1 MSILRTDKIAGLESV
16 NAITGSVKFSSGNGA
31 NQGTY
36 LEVYDPDRDFNLG
49 TTDFSIEFWMYPNT
63 TDTSGQENDLASL
76 FDYGY
81 DTSGNTQ
88 GAWFAV
94 HQDDRTLHLGFNN
107 ANQVQTSN
115 FLNAN
120 TWHHIAIQ
128 KHGGFTRIYGDGTQV
143 ASVADTHDYT
153 DALFRTLQIG
163 SQAATGVER
172 SFDGY
177 ISCVRICKGHVIYKK
192 AFTPPTR
199 QLTVH
204 DGPSD
209 NKTVLFCCHSSQ
221 DPLRE
226 ETGKD
231 IVIGTKSGTPGP
243 VATTFTP
250 DVGNDHT
257 HGTVLE
263 GGTAFNSLNYL
274 TLPRGTTTQS
284 NRGRGLFGG
293 GYYEPGAGSAN
304 LKSIEYFNIQ
314 STGNS
319 IDFGDRTI
327 VGHGLATL
335 SSSTRGV
342 MMGGRAYHYPSA
354 PSVPQTNIIDYVT
367 IATTANAQDFG
378 DMVDGSSYIFAAASN
393 ATRGIISKGGA
404 TDMSYV
410 TIATLGNSVDTG
422 GDSTIARNT
431 FTGFASPT
439 RAIFAGGG
447 SPSAINTINYVTI
460 TSLGDAINFG
470 DLTFT
475 GHCQGASS
483 ETRGIIFTGGFP
495 SAASNVINFITMAS
509 AGDAT
514 DFGDLPAN
522 ITSHSA
528 GSGVSNSI
536 RAVRCA
542 GYVAPAATNRIDYVT
557 IATTGNASDFGDVTV
572 ARYSGSGF
580 SDSHGGLS

>member
-1 MSILRTDKIAGLESV
+1 
-16 NAITGSVKFSSGNGA
+16 ITGSVKFSSGNGA

-49 TTDFSIEFWMYPNT
+49 TADFSIEFWMYPNT
-63 TDTSGQENDLASL
+63 TDTSTQENDLASL

-94 HQDDRTLHLGFNN
+94 HQDDRTLHFGFNN

-143 ASVADTHDYT
+143 ASVADTQDYT
-153 DALFRTLQIG
+153 DSQFRTLQIG

-263 GGTAFNSLNYL
+263 GGIAFNSLNYL
-274 TLPRGTTTQS
+274 TLPRGTTTQ
-284 NRGRGLFGG
+284 RGRDRGVMMGG
-293 GYYEPGAGSAN
+293 MEYPTAESN
-304 LKSIEYFNIQ
+304 IIEYIRI
-314 STGNS
+314 SSGGITK
-319 IDFGDRTI
+319 DFGDLTQARGTA
-327 VGHGLATL
+327 GGA

-342 MMGGRAYHYPSA
+342 MMAGLSGSTRRN
-354 PSVPQTNIIDYVT
+354 TMDYIT
-367 IATTANAQDFG
+367 IATTGNALDFG
-378 DMVDGSSYIFAAASN
+378 DYIE
-393 ATRGIISKGGA
+393 
-404 TDMSYV
+404 
-410 TIATLGNSVDTG
+410 
-422 GDSTIARNT
+422 
-431 FTGFASPT
+431 
-439 RAIFAGGG
+439 
-447 SPSAINTINYVTI
+447 
-460 TSLGDAINFG
+460 
-470 DLTFT
+470 DL
-475 GHCQGASS
+475 
-483 ETRGIIFTGGFP
+483 
-495 SAASNVINFITMAS
+495 
-509 AGDAT
+509 
-514 DFGDLPAN
+514 
-522 ITSHSA
+522 
-528 GSGVSNSI
+528 
-536 RAVRCA
+536 
-542 GYVAPAATNRIDYVT
+542 GYVAGLSNQTRGVSAGGNGPSSPSNTNQIGYIT
-557 IATTGNASDFGDVTV
+557 IATTGNASDFGDLTS
-572 ARYSGSGF
+572 ASAAGSGSASPTRGLF
-580 SDSHGGLS
+580 AIGYTPSYVNTIEYITIATTSNALDFGDLTRTNIAAGASCASQTRALFAGGYNNTPAPATEVNNIDYVTIASTGNSTDFGDLTIASMYFYGTSNGTRGVFAGRMTTAPYTGDPRIDSVIIASTGNAVEWGEMHRLDSGPDDGQPIKRRAGSFVSDSHGGIS

>member
-1 MSILRTDKIAGLESV
+1 MSILRVDKIAGLESV

-49 TTDFSIEFWMYPNT
+49 TADFSIEFWMYPNT
-63 TDTSGQENDLASL
+63 TDTSTQENDLASL

-81 DTSGNTQ
+81 DTSNNTQ

-94 HQDDRTLHLGFNN
+94 HQDDRTLHFGFNN

-143 ASVADTHDYT
+143 ASVADTQDYT
-153 DALFRTLQIG
+153 DSQFRTLQIG

-284 NRGRGLFGG
+284 NRGRALIAGGTNGGGWGTKQNTISYIQIQSGGIVKDFGDLSSLRSNVSSVSSSTRAVFGGGSEGASANNAVNTIEYVTIATSSNVTNFGDLTSLRNPRGGVSNNTRGLFGG
-293 GYYEPGAGSAN
+293 GYISPAGKA
-304 LKSIEYFNIQ
+304 EV
-314 STGNS
+314 
-319 IDFGDRTI
+319 D
-327 VGHGLATL
+327 H
-335 SSSTRGV
+335 
-342 MMGGRAYHYPSA
+342 
-354 PSVPQTNIIDYVT
+354 VT
-367 IATTANAQDFG
+367 IATT
-378 DMVDGSSYIFAAASN
+378 
-393 ATRGIISKGGA
+393 
-404 TDMSYV
+404 
-410 TIATLGNSVDTG
+410 
-422 GDSTIARNT
+422 
-431 FTGFASPT
+431 
-439 RAIFAGGG
+439 
-447 SPSAINTINYVTI
+447 
-460 TSLGDAINFG
+460 
-470 DLTFT
+470 
-475 GHCQGASS
+475 
-483 ETRGIIFTGGFP
+483 
-495 SAASNVINFITMAS
+495 
-509 AGDAT
+509 GDAT
-514 DFGDLPAN
+514 DFGDLSVSGEPNEGSSNSTRGVYMGGGWGAQ
-522 ITSHSA
+522 IEYVTIAST
-528 GSGVSNSI
+528 GSGADFGNVGNNRVNAAGASSSTRALLAGGGTAENAITYITIATLGNDTDFGDLTVGRRTQHGTSNGLRGI
-536 RAVRCA
+536 FCG
-542 GYVAPAATNRIDYVT
+542 GYTPDYNIIDYVD
-557 IATTGNASDFGDVTV
+557 IATTGNAKDFGDLTT
-572 ARYSGSGF
+572 ALREPDAC

>member
-1 MSILRTDKIAGLESV
+1 MSILRVDKIAGLESV

-49 TTDFSIEFWMYPNT
+49 TADFSIEFWMYPNT
-63 TDTSGQENDLASL
+63 TDTSTQENDLASL

-94 HQDDRTLHLGFNN
+94 HQDDRTLHFGFNN

-143 ASVADTHDYT
+143 ASVADTQDYT
-153 DALFRTLQIG
+153 DSQFRTLQIG

-284 NRGRGLFGG
+284 NRGRALIAGGTNGGGWGTKQNTISYIQIQSGGIVKDFGDLSSLRSNVSSVSSSTRAVFGGGSEGASANNAVNTIEYVTIATSSNVTNFGDLTSLRNPRGGVSNNTRGLFGG
-293 GYYEPGAGSAN
+293 GYISPAGKA
-304 LKSIEYFNIQ
+304 EV
-314 STGNS
+314 
-319 IDFGDRTI
+319 D
-327 VGHGLATL
+327 H
-335 SSSTRGV
+335 
-342 MMGGRAYHYPSA
+342 
-354 PSVPQTNIIDYVT
+354 VT
-367 IATTANAQDFG
+367 IATT
-378 DMVDGSSYIFAAASN
+378 
-393 ATRGIISKGGA
+393 
-404 TDMSYV
+404 
-410 TIATLGNSVDTG
+410 
-422 GDSTIARNT
+422 
-431 FTGFASPT
+431 
-439 RAIFAGGG
+439 
-447 SPSAINTINYVTI
+447 
-460 TSLGDAINFG
+460 
-470 DLTFT
+470 
-475 GHCQGASS
+475 
-483 ETRGIIFTGGFP
+483 
-495 SAASNVINFITMAS
+495 
-509 AGDAT
+509 GDAT
-514 DFGDLPAN
+514 DFGDLSVSGEPNEGSSNSTRGVWMGGGWGAQ
-522 ITSHSA
+522 IEYVTIAST
-528 GSGVSNSI
+528 GSGADFGNVGNNRVNAAGASSSTRALLAGGGTAENAITYITIATLGNDTDFGDLTVGRRTQHGTSNGLRGI
-536 RAVRCA
+536 FCG
-542 GYVAPAATNRIDYVT
+542 GYTPDYNIIDYVD
-557 IATTGNASDFGDVTV
+557 IATTGNAKDFGDLTT
-572 ARYSGSGF
+572 ALREPDAC

>member
-1 MSILRTDKIAGLESV
+1 MSILRVDKIAGLESV

-49 TTDFSIEFWMYPNT
+49 TADFSIEFWMYPNT
-63 TDTSGQENDLASL
+63 TDTSTQENDLASL

-81 DTSGNTQ
+81 DTSNNTQ

-94 HQDDRTLHLGFNN
+94 HQDDRTLHFGFNN

-143 ASVADTHDYT
+143 ASVADTQDYT
-153 DALFRTLQIG
+153 DSQFRTLQIG

-263 GGTAFNSLNYL
+263 GGIAFNSLNYL

-284 NRGRGLFGG
+284 NRGRALIAGGTNGGGWGTKQNTISYIQIQSGGIVKDFGDLSSLRSNVSSVSSSTRAVFGGGSEGASANNAVNTIEYVTIATSSNVTNFGDLTSLRNPRGGVSNNTRGLFGG
-293 GYYEPGAGSAN
+293 GYISPAGKA
-304 LKSIEYFNIQ
+304 EV
-314 STGNS
+314 
-319 IDFGDRTI
+319 D
-327 VGHGLATL
+327 H
-335 SSSTRGV
+335 
-342 MMGGRAYHYPSA
+342 
-354 PSVPQTNIIDYVT
+354 VT
-367 IATTANAQDFG
+367 IATT
-378 DMVDGSSYIFAAASN
+378 
-393 ATRGIISKGGA
+393 
-404 TDMSYV
+404 
-410 TIATLGNSVDTG
+410 
-422 GDSTIARNT
+422 
-431 FTGFASPT
+431 
-439 RAIFAGGG
+439 
-447 SPSAINTINYVTI
+447 
-460 TSLGDAINFG
+460 
-470 DLTFT
+470 
-475 GHCQGASS
+475 
-483 ETRGIIFTGGFP
+483 
-495 SAASNVINFITMAS
+495 
-509 AGDAT
+509 GDAT
-514 DFGDLPAN
+514 DFGDLSVSGEPNEGSSNSTRGVWMGGGWGAQ
-522 ITSHSA
+522 IEYVTIAST
-528 GSGVSNSI
+528 GSGADFGNVGNNRVNAAGASSSTRALLAGGGTAENAITYITIATLGNDTDFGDLTVGRRTQHGTSNGLRGI
-536 RAVRCA
+536 FCG
-542 GYVAPAATNRIDYVT
+542 GYTPDYNIIDYVD
-557 IATTGNASDFGDVTV
+557 IATTGNAKDFGDLTT
-572 ARYSGSGF
+572 ALREPDAC

>member
-1 MSILRTDKIAGLESV
+1 MGILRADRVSGLGGA
-16 NAITGSVKFSSGNGA
+16 NAIVGSTRFAGSGGNGSGKTVTYFKDPSLA
-31 NQGTY
+31 PGTSDFCA
-36 LEVYDPDRDFNLG
+36 EAWVYFNWVDGTNNTQIFANLG
-49 TTDFSIEFWMYPNT
+49 GNFGFAN
-63 TDTSGQENDLASL
+63 DTSWAVIRIGASNQ
-76 FDYGY
+76 FFGW
-81 DTSGNTQ
+81 SGSGWVSF
-88 GAWFAV
+88 GAGAPTV
-94 HQDDRTLHLGFNN
+94 
-107 ANQVQTSN
+107 
-115 FLNAN
+115 N
-120 TWHHIAIQ
+120 TWHYIQ
-128 KHGGFTRIYGDGTQV
+128 LVRSSNVFTLYLDGT
-143 ASVADTHDYT
+143 
-153 DALFRTLQIG
+153 ALG
-163 SQAATGVER
+163 STVSNSNDLTNDEVYLGGRDDGSEVL
-172 SFDGY
+172 DGY
-177 ISCVRICKGHVIYKK
+177 ISNFRLTIGSSASALAGIVPSAASRVLSTDTKLLCCNDPGNVNNEDAQGIPTSTTPDNDVQMIQGFASRFVPDKGEDY
-192 AFTPPTR
+192 
-199 QLTVH
+199 
-204 DGPSD
+204 G
-209 NKTVLFCCHSSQ
+209 
-221 DPLRE
+221 
-226 ETGKD
+226 
-231 IVIGTKSGTPGP
+231 
-243 VATTFTP
+243 TTFA
-250 DVGNDHT
+250 DG
-257 HGTVLE
+257 
-263 GGTAFNSLNYL
+263 ARFN
-274 TLPRGTTTQS
+274 TLSYMVPPGGTTTQS
-284 NRGRGLFGG
+284 NRGRGVFAG

-304 LKSIEYFNIQ
+304 KNTIDYFNIQ
-314 STGNS
+314 STGNA
-319 IDFGDRTI
+319 IDFGDRTT

-342 MMGGRAYHYPSA
+342 MLGGRAYHYPSA

-378 DMVDGSSYIFAAASN
+378 DMVDGDSYIFAAGSN
-393 ATRGIISKGGA
+393 ATRGIISKGGT

-542 GYVAPAATNRIDYVT
+542 GYVAPGATNRIDYVT

-580 SDSHGGLS
+580 SDSHGGIS